1 MNMNKFSLF
10 LSKKGFKEKY
20 IPHYVKW
27 VSNCYAFLNRPLR
40 EKIVSEEKEK
50 FLNYLARS
58 HEDWQVNQADQAIK
72 LYQYFVSRN
81 LEGKRG
87 KPDPQHP
94 WKGAEKKAI
103 KLLRLKHRS
112 YSTEKSYIF
121 WIRRFGAFLRYK
133 PLLSIDGDDLQRFLT
148 YLAVDRK
155 VASSTQNQALNAL
168 IFFLNEVLEKELS
181 SHIDAI
187 RARERR
193 RLPVVLSRQEVH
205 AVLGKMSGMAQLMAM
220 IIYGGGLRLTEC
232 IRLRVKDIDMEKGYI
247 TVRSGKGD
255 KDRITLLPTR
265 LNDRLESHL
274 IELRKVY
281 EEDRRKDLPGV
292 ALPGGLE
299 RKYPNAGKEW
309 GWFWLFP
316 SKSLSVDPVSA
327 VVRRHHL
334 HPATLQ
340 RAFKRAVR
348 EAGIVKNATV
358 HTLRHSFA
366 THLLESGYDIR
377 TIQKL
382 LGHKNLETTM
392 IYTHVA
398 GKEFHGVQSPLD
410 MLDG

>member
-1 MNMNKFSLF
+1 MNHNHFRQF
-10 LSKKGFKEKY
+10 LLKKGVKGKN

-27 VSNCYAFLNRPLR
+27 VLNCYDYLDKPLSADI
-40 EKIVSEEKEK
+40 KPEEKEK
-50 FLNYLARS
+50 FLGHLARTR
-58 HEDWQVNQADQAIK
+58 EDWQIKQADRAIK
-72 LYQYFVSRN
+72 FYQYYVSLAREKESERHPRVWRKA
-81 LEGKRG
+81 EGE
-87 KPDPQHP
+87 
-94 WKGAEKKAI
+94 AT

-112 YSTEKSYIF
+112 YSTEKSYVS
-121 WIRRFGAFLRYK
+121 WVRRFGSFLGYK
-133 PLLSIDGDDLQRFLT
+133 PLEDVNGEDLQRFLT
-148 YLAVDRK
+148 YLALDRK

-168 IFFLNEVLEKELS
+168 IFFLKEVLKKEATP
-181 SHIDAI
+181 HIDAI

-193 RLPVVLSRQEVH
+193 RLPVVLTQKEVGDI
-205 AVLGKMSGMAQLMAM
+205 LGRMSGMVQLMAM

-232 IRLRVKDIDMEKGYI
+232 VCLRVKDIDTEKGYV

-255 KDRITLLPTR
+255 KDRITLLPKR
-265 LNDRLESHL
+265 LNDRLASHL
-274 IELRKVY
+274 EKLRGLYDK
-281 EEDRRKDLPGV
+281 DREKNLPGV

-327 VVRRHHL
+327 VVRRHHI
-334 HPATLQ
+334 HPVTLQ
-340 RAFKRAVR
+340 RAFKKAVN
-348 EAGIVKNATV
+348 EAGIAKNASI

-382 LGHKNLETTM
+382 LGHKHLQTTM

-398 GKEFHGVQSPLD
+398 GKDFRGVTSPLD
-410 MLDG
+410 MLED